1 MPAPLGRKSPTRKR
15 SSRPPR
21 SVRTDSARFGI
32 SIYPTD
38 GDTTDAL
45 LKIADEDMYRTKL
58 ERRKLQASAAN
69 QTEDTAFAA

>member
-1 MPAPLGRKSPTRKR
+1 MRHFARPLAYGGRELRIGAS
-15 SSRPPR
+15 
-21 SVRTDSARFGI
+21 FGI

-58 ERRKLQASAAN
+58 ERRKLRASAAN